1 MKKLKEESKLL
12 LGYAISGMGDQFY
25 IFAIPLLMLSKTHSS
40 IIMGLLT
47 AVEYLPTAL
56 FGLIIGPIYDIYSRK
71 RIMLISLV
79 MQMLLILCVPIL
91 TANNVSIYLIL
102 LIVFLLG
109 SFDLISWTGYQI
121 FIAESVDTEE
131 LSSVSGKVGLIS
143 SIQKTFGPG
152 ISAIIINLLN
162 YMGGFLLDS
171 LSFGYLALVIRNY
184 QPLHEEKNATAQSSF
199 KKGTKDGIKFLFSQ
213 HTIKWL
219 IISFLVANI
228 GFQSVIPML
237 TFVLKQAMNLSVNMV
252 SIFFTVSAVASII
265 GNFAYLH
272 LNKKFKIGFQLV
284 MIGLLIALYFS
295 IMLNTKSFIMVT
307 SGYALVSFGSVWSQ
321 ANFFTIIQAKTPTQY
336 KGTITAVSTSLTRI
350 IGPIMSLVS
359 GVLVNCEVHLIF
371 IVAVIC
377 LVASVLLNFVSGL
390 NNLKEL

>member
-184 QPLHEEKNATAQSSF
+184 QPLHEEKTATAQSSF
-199 KKGTKDGIKFLFSQ
+199 KKVQK
-213 HTIKWL
+213 
-219 IISFLVANI
+219 
-228 GFQSVIPML
+228 
-237 TFVLKQAMNLSVNMV
+237 MV
-252 SIFFTVSAVASII
+252 
-265 GNFAYLH
+265 
-272 LNKKFKIGFQLV
+272 
-284 MIGLLIALYFS
+284 
-295 IMLNTKSFIMVT
+295 
-307 SGYALVSFGSVWSQ
+307 
-321 ANFFTIIQAKTPTQY
+321 
-336 KGTITAVSTSLTRI
+336 
-350 IGPIMSLVS
+350 
-359 GVLVNCEVHLIF
+359 
-371 IVAVIC
+371 
-377 LVASVLLNFVSGL
+377 
-390 NNLKEL
+390 